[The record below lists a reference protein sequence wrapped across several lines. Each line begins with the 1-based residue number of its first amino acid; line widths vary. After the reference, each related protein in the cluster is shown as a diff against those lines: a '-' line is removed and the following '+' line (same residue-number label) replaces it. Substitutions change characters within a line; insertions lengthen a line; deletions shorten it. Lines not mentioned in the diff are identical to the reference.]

1 MFKKSTDQQKKPLIS
16 IFKNKDVVPS
26 FLPYRNKNNTQIDKN
41 MRKKS

>member
-26 FLPYRNKNNTQIDKN
+26 FLPYTVHVEIKII
-41 MRKKS
+41 RKLIKI